1 MSSETLLQRL
11 RELLPTIRA
20 RSAEIEQQRRLPKEI
35 VDALRATNLFALEIP
50 RALGGQEAEP
60 ADIFRAIELIST
72 ADGSTGWCAMIAAA
86 NSGAAGFASEAGA
99 REVFSDPSAPCAGVF
114 APAGAARRVEGGVRI
129 SGRWPFASGIGHCD
143 WVWLGCVVMQD
154 EKPRMTATG
163 PEIIHAFVPVKD
175 VEVHDTWFVSG
186 LCGTGSND
194 VSVKDVFVPER
205 RIFDIMDPSTHR
217 KEPLYRLPPLGA
229 FVSHVAAVSLG
240 LARGALDLLVE
251 LAQQKVP
258 ALSSAVLA
266 DRSMAQIELAR
277 AEATL
282 ASARAF
288 FYETVHD
295 LWATVREGKQPAP
308 RQVALNRLACANAA
322 EAGASVTRRANVVA
336 GGSSIFASS
345 QLQRHARDAEAVLH
359 HFTVAP
365 HVWEDV
371 GRVLLGRQPL
381 APMF

>member
-1 MSSETLLQRL
+1 
-11 RELLPTIRA
+11 
-20 RSAEIEQQRRLPKEI
+20 
-35 VDALRATNLFALEIP
+35 
-50 RALGGQEAEP
+50 
-60 ADIFRAIELIST
+60 
-72 ADGSTGWCAMIAAA
+72 MIAVA
-86 NSGAAGFASEAGA
+86 NNGAAGFAPDAGA
-99 REVFSDPSAPCAGVF
+99 REVFADPTAPCAGIF
-114 APAGAARRVEGGVRI
+114 APSGAAVRVDGGVRV
-129 SGRWPFASGIGHCD
+129 SGRWQFASGISHCD

-154 EKPRMTATG
+154 GQPRMTPTG
-163 PEIIHAFVPVKD
+163 PEIIHAFVQVKD
-175 VEVHDTWFVSG
+175 VEIHDTWFVSG

-194 VSVKDVFVPER
+194 VSAKDVFVPDR

-217 KEPLYRLPPLGA
+217 KEPLYHLPPIGA

-240 LARGALDLLVE
+240 LARGALDLLLE
-251 LAQQKVP
+251 LAQNKVP
-258 ALSSAVLA
+258 ALSTAVLA

-288 FYETVHD
+288 FYETVND
-295 LWATVREGKQPAP
+295 LWQTVREGKQAAL
-308 RQVALNRLACANAA
+308 RQIALNRLACANAA
-322 EAGASVTRRANVVA
+322 EAGASVTRTANSLA
-336 GGSSIFASS
+336 GGSSIFQASP
-345 QLQRHARDAEAVLH
+345 LQRYARDAEAVLH